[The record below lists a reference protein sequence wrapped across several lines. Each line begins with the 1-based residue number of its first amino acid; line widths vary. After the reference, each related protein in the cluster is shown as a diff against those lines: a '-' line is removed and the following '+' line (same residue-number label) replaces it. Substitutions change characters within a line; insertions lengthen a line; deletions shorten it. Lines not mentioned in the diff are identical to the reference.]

1 MCMKRLLC
9 ALQIIRV
16 RSALVL
22 NAAVTFPGTVWTNS
36 DISLEQTHAVF
47 SDLEPEGEDGH
58 DDLEDERQAEL
69 PHGRVD
75 AGGGGGVRS
84 LGIRSTAV
92 HLAAVLAELRRLQRP
107 AVREQLF
114 DQLAGVLPRVRV
126 RERHDGRDSSD
137 RDHLQHRV
145 PA

>member
-1 MCMKRLLC
+1 M
-9 ALQIIRV
+9 
-16 RSALVL
+16 
-22 NAAVTFPGTVWTNS
+22 
-36 DISLEQTHAVF
+36 QTHALF
-47 SDLEPEGEDGH
+47 SDLEAEGEDGH
-58 DDLEDERQAEL
+58 DDFEDKRQAEL

-75 AGGGGGVRS
+75 AGGGGVRS
-84 LGIRSTAV
+84 LGIRLTAV

-145 PA
+145 LT